1 MGANDEAIRRNILLT
16 EVDVVAAN
24 RLWARRFALSP
35 AAWICPVLTGAAV
48 AAIWL
53 ARNQTTAGII
63 AALGAGLAAA
73 FAVYILSWVVN
84 FIWIPFGAR
93 RSFRETP
100 GVRRP
105 TDYVLGPDRVSYEQ
119 ENSTGSMALG
129 ELVRWSANARYIL
142 LFTTRLTFYIL
153 PKAALSDEEVSRL
166 SGWLDEAGVRR
177 F

>member
-35 AAWICPVLTGAAV
+35 AAWICPVLTGA
-48 AAIWL
+48 
-53 ARNQTTAGII
+53 II

-177 F
+177 FQPP